1 VIVGILDNP
10 EQHRANA
17 YPALWPVEYTYPEIA
32 EVLSR
37 ALGKKIQYQQ
47 IDLTPIGR

>member
-17 YPALWPVEYTYPEIA
+17 YPALWPSRINVPEIA

-37 ALGKKIQYQQ
+37 ALGKKIQY
-47 IDLTPIGR
+47 